1 MNKPNPN
8 EHTAEQ
14 LATLDQPIR
23 LLVDAH
29 AALADAEKADAS
41 EQERADLTLKREDA
55 VRLVLNAATSIGI
68 NLDSGVLASV
78 VGTAASLAK
87 AAGKGERTPYA
98 VVANGKFLHEC
109 NTFHESRRF
118 R

>member
-1 MNKPNPN
+1 MNKPNPT
-8 EHTAEQ
+8 EPTAEQ

-23 LLVDAH
+23 LLADAH
-29 AALADAEKADAS
+29 AALTDAEKANAPEA
-41 EQERADLTLKREDA
+41 EQADLTRKREDA
-55 VRLVLNAATSIGI
+55 VRLVLNAAHAIGI
-68 NLDSGVLASV
+68 DLDSGVLASV

-87 AAGKGERTPYA
+87 AAGKGERTPYG

-109 NTFHESRRF
+109 NTFHQARRF